1 MDNDLY
7 LCSQLADQ
15 RLLSPSQDGQML
27 SFNLDIGGG
36 VNYKIKSNKELYLG
50 SDNVIREI
58 ILFSTNV
65 NYFIKI

>member
-36 VNYKIKSNKELYLG
+36 VNHKIKSNKKLYLG
-50 SDNVIREI
+50 SDNVIIEI